1 MLHQKIKSL
10 WLPSFCRI
18 NEHITEGVR
27 ALVIKHGQ
35 NASYYQEDNSLFDH
49 HTLEITIN
57 ILPLPGFG
65 KELFEPDLDRIM
77 DNIEEAMERVPLLK
91 TAEIQSVVSG
101 PIMYSPDLGSMVGP
115 WQGLHNYWVAV
126 GSS

>member
-1 MLHQKIKSL
+1 MSTVHFLTQTETEFQDETEVKRKRDK
-10 WLPSFCRI
+10 LPLYFS
-18 NEHITEGVR
+18 GV
-27 ALVIKHGQ
+27 
-35 NASYYQEDNSLFDH
+35 DFLFDH
-49 HTLEITIN
+49 HTHKTNIN
-57 ILPLPGFG
+57 VLTPIPGFG

>member
-1 MLHQKIKSL
+1 M
-10 WLPSFCRI
+10 
-18 NEHITEGVR
+18 
-27 ALVIKHGQ
+27 
-35 NASYYQEDNSLFDH
+35 FDH
-49 HTLEITIN
+49 DTPEIIIN
-57 ILPLPGFG
+57 LLTLPGFG

>member
-1 MLHQKIKSL
+1 M
-10 WLPSFCRI
+10 
-18 NEHITEGVR
+18 
-27 ALVIKHGQ
+27 
-35 NASYYQEDNSLFDH
+35 FDH
-49 HTLEITIN
+49 DTPEIIIN
-57 ILPLPGFG
+57 LLTLPGFG

-77 DNIEEAMERVPLLK
+77 ENIQEAMERVPLLK

-101 PIMYSPDLGSMVGP
+101 PIMYSPDLGSMAGP